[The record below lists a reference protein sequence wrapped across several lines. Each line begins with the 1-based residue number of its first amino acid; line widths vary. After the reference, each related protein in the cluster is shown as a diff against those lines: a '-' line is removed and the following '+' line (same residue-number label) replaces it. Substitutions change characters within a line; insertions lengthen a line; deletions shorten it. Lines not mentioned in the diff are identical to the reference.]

1 MLINQIENGLNV
13 LRAEARGARGRDRCW
28 MHHNSIMRRAQ
39 QHIEACGGNWA
50 EYESRLKREFAELMR
65 L

>member
-1 MLINQIENGLNV
+1 MLDKIENGLDI
-13 LRAEARGARGRDRCW
+13 LRREARGAFGRYRSW
-28 MHHNSIMRRAQ
+28 ARHNLLMRRAQ
-39 QHIEACGGNWA
+39 QHIEACGGSWC

>member
-1 MLINQIENGLNV
+1 MIDRIEGGLDV
-13 LRAEARGARGRDRCW
+13 LRREARGARGRNRSW
-28 MHHNSIMRRAQ
+28 RRHNEIMRRAQ
-39 QHIEACGGNWA
+39 HHIEACGGSWS

>member
-1 MLINQIENGLNV
+1 MIDRIEGGLDV
-13 LRAEARGARGRDRCW
+13 LRREARGVRGRDRSW
-28 MHHNSIMRRAQ
+28 AVHNSIMRRAQ
-39 QHIEACGGNWA
+39 QHVEACGGSWP

>member
-1 MLINQIENGLNV
+1 MIHRIEDGLDV
-13 LRAEARGARGRDRCW
+13 LRREARGARGRDRSW

-39 QHIEACGGNWA
+39 QHIEACGGCWP
-50 EYESRLKREFAELMR
+50 EWESRLKREFAELMR